1 MQKLYGTSQK
11 WDFFRKQNSETETF
25 FSIKLKSSK
34 KKENLQDGGCDTK
47 FRYQRLPWIPFEVI

>member
-34 KKENLQDGGCDTK
+34 KKESLQDGGYDTK
-47 FRYQRLPWIPFEVI
+47 FCNQRLPWIPFKVI

>member
-34 KKENLQDGGCDTK
+34 KKESLQDGGYDTK
-47 FRYQRLPWIPFEVI
+47 FCYQRLPWIPFKVI